1 MISVLSICGSSFS
14 QSCSIFTL
22 YRFCKSFKLCSLSI
36 LVANVVIFNK
46 GAHSTAFILCILS
59 SLASLF
65 LNSDHVPSFSL
76 LEICLIMLYFM
87 YLLGSNPKWLL
98 VLWSLFDIGWGRGHQ
113 TKICKIVVYV
123 IKHKNIHLTCL
134 YL

>member
-1 MISVLSICGSSFS
+1 MEVVFLKVAPFLHFIDSVNLSS
-14 QSCSIFTL
+14 
-22 YRFCKSFKLCSLSI
+22 YVLSI

-59 SLASLF
+59 PLASLF
-65 LNSDHVPSFSL
+65 LNNDHVPSFSL
-76 LEICLIMLYFM
+76 LKICLIMLYFM

-113 TKICKIVVYV
+113 TKICKIVVFTSS
-123 IKHKNIHLTCL
+123 NIRTSI
-134 YL
+134 